1 MRGVGLKGWKKNAV
15 MTHCLELQLRDVG
28 CLQNHPVDQL
38 QEQTNF
44 IWDAVDRV
52 GRVVDELN
60 KRINLQDVQIN
71 QLADMVNDL
80 VGKTEG
86 QTQEIKDLQADRE
99 VHRKVINTMTAK
111 VIALEQCVEDIQKK
125 VFPQVGGK
133 WPNILIVV

>member
-28 CLQNHPVDQL
+28 CLQNHPVDRL

-44 IWDAVDRV
+44 IGDAVDRV

-60 KRINLQDVQIN
+60 KWINLQDVQIN

-99 VHRKVINTMTAK
+99 VHRKCQGHSAPRR
-111 VIALEQCVEDIQKK
+111 LL
-125 VFPQVGGK
+125 QVKSYPRTTTSLPSG
-133 WPNILIVV
+133 LS

>member
-1 MRGVGLKGWKKNAV
+1 LG
-15 MTHCLELQLRDVG
+15 
-28 CLQNHPVDQL
+28 LQNHPVDRL

-44 IWDAVDRV
+44 NAVDRV

-99 VHRKVINTMTAK
+99 VHRNDKHY
-111 VIALEQCVEDIQKK
+111 DY
-125 VFPQVGGK
+125 
-133 WPNILIVV
+133 